1 MERPICSVIL
11 VNYFSANYCAKA
23 IQSMRSFFP
32 TDVEYIVV
40 DNSNSLDET
49 QKLEETIAGAV
60 LEKMNANTGFSRA
73 NNRGISIAKGEF
85 VLLINPDTWVEENC
99 LSTLIQFYHR
109 IKSEGKI
116 GLISC
121 RLRDENGNLLV
132 GSHSNFPSILSLVQQ
147 NALIIKSRNL
157 LGLKPISSKL
167 NFESKH
173 QKNHKLSVASGACLF
188 LNRDI
193 IDKEKFKFDEDFF
206 LYYEDTEWS
215 YRLTKRGYQNY
226 FCAEAQVRHLNS
238 ATTKKVE
245 GINRQIQL
253 SEWLYFYKTSSRL
266 GFSLFCILL
275 RLNFK
280 LDLTLAKRKKLVEE
294 EKKLIHERAIFL
306 NYSKRI
312 RNEYQR
318 RPNSNRHFLKFEND
332 F

>member
-11 VNYFSANYCAKA
+11 VNYFSAEYCAKA

-40 DNSNSLDET
+40 DNSNSSEET
-49 QKLEETIAGAV
+49 QKLKENIAGAV
-60 LEKMNANTGFSRA
+60 LEIMNANAGFSRA

-99 LSTLIQFYHR
+99 LSKLIQFYHH
-109 IKSEGKI
+109 IKSKGKI

-132 GSHSNFPSILSLVQQ
+132 GSHSNFPSIFSILQQ
-147 NALIIKSRNL
+147 NAFIIKGRSL
-157 LGLKPISSKL
+157 LGLKPISSKV
-167 NFESKH
+167 NYENKH
-173 QKNHKLSVASGACLF
+173 QKNHKLSIASGACLF
-188 LNRDI
+188 LNRDL
-193 IDKEKFKFDEDFF
+193 IDREKFKFDEDFF

-215 YRLTKRGYQNY
+215 YRLTKQGYQNH
-226 FCAEAQVRHLNS
+226 FCAETQVRHLNS

-245 GINRQIQL
+245 SINRQIQL
-253 SEWLYFYKTSSRL
+253 SEWLYFYKTTSRL
-266 GFSLFCILL
+266 GFSLYCILL
-275 RLNFK
+275 TINFK

-294 EKKLIHERAIFL
+294 EKKLILERTMFL

-318 RPNSNRHFLKFEND
+318 RPNSNRHFLKFGND